1 MIDIMNEFSE
11 DNLVEKTGVKIFQEL
26 WGADCH
32 INAFSDEEELKLG
45 RDNQGQVILG
55 TRLAESLKKLNPD
68 VSDLVIKNAVDEI
81 SRDRSSL
88 GLVNAN
94 QEVWKLL
101 RDGVK
106 VEIQNDDGEL
116 DTVVVKII
124 DFNNSENNDFLLV
137 SQLWVT
143 GELHKRR
150 PDLVGFVNG
159 IPLVLI
165 ELKASHKNLRN
176 ACNDN
181 IRDYKDTIP
190 QLFWYNAFIILS
202 NGVESKVGT
211 LSSEYEHYNEW
222 KKVESEDEQSSVNL
236 ETVIKGTCDK
246 KRLLDIVENFTLFDS
261 SRSKLI
267 KATARY
273 FQYLGVNRAIEQVK
287 NKEAIDGKLGVF
299 WHTQGS
305 GKSYSMVFFAQ
316 KVLRKLPGNYT
327 FVMVT
332 DRKELDT
339 QIYNNFANT
348 GAVYEEEVHAESI
361 AELRQL
367 LTEDHRHVFTLIH
380 KFGTRGDETP
390 PVLSER
396 NDVIVVVDEAHRT
409 QYDRLAQ
416 NMRIALPNASFIG
429 FTGTPL
435 MKKGEEQTR
444 KTFGD
449 YVSTY
454 NFSQSIEDG
463 ATVPLYYENRI
474 PKLDNTNKNLEE
486 EIKRVMEFYDLS
498 EDAEKK
504 LEQEF
509 SSFYHLITR
518 EERLNTIAE
527 DIVHHF
533 TNRGY
538 HGKGMVVSID
548 TTTAVRMYTK
558 VKEQMERYIKKLYMD
573 KERESDEHKK
583 EEIQAIIDEYEDID
597 MAVVI
602 SQRQNEIDDL
612 RAFDIDM
619 KPIRDRMIN
628 ENLEEQFKDTD
639 SNLKLVFVCAMWITG
654 FDAPSVSTLYLD
666 KPLQNHTLM
675 QTIARANRVYPGK
688 NHGLIVDYVGVFRN
702 LQKAL
707 AVYAVP
713 ENIDDEGNI
722 IDSKEEL
729 IVHLKGEIA
738 KARSFLNEEG
748 LDIDDILDAKDQDK
762 LDQIDHF
769 TNRLLRTDEV
779 KRRFKLIASGLH
791 SLYKSIL
798 PDEEAEQFYREVMAF
813 KVLSSRIQEVIEDDI
828 DVSPVKRDLEKL
840 LDRSIATG
848 EISKIPN
855 IKDLSDIDF
864 DKLREMFGPDKENIL
879 LEKMVNETEK
889 KIEDMIRKNKMRK
902 DFLVRLQKLIDEYNS
917 GTKSAEETISSVR
930 EIISD
935 MSDELNRAME
945 ENLTEEQLAIFDLLK
960 KDDLTHEEEDKVKG
974 TAVEMLAALKTEQL
988 VLDWRR
994 FQAKRAAVK
1003 TTINDFV
1010 YDGLPE
1016 AYEDTECEEKAHSV
1030 YQHVY
1035 DAYVDAE
1042 ESVY

>member
-1 MIDIMNEFSE
+1 MNEFSE
-11 DNLVEKTGVKIFQEL
+11 DNLVEQTGVKIFQEI

-32 INAFSDEEELKLG
+32 INAFSDEGEAKLG

-55 TRLAESLKKLNPD
+55 TRLQEALKRLNPEAPD
-68 VSDLVIKNAVDEI
+68 QAIQSAIDTIV
-81 SRDRSSL
+81 RDRSALS
-88 GLVNAN
+88 LVNAN

-106 VEIQNDDGEL
+106 VEIQNEKGEL
-116 DTVVVKII
+116 DTVTIKVI
-124 DFNNSENNDFLLV
+124 DFNNAENNDFLLV

-190 QLFWYNAFIILS
+190 QLFWYNAFIIIS

-211 LSSEYEHYNEW
+211 LTSEYEHYNEW
-222 KKVESEDEQSSVNL
+222 KKIESEEESSKVNL

-246 KRLLDIVENFTLFDS
+246 KRLLDIVENFTLFDAA
-261 SRSKLI
+261 RSKLI
-267 KATARY
+267 KAVARY
-273 FQYLGVNRAIEQVK
+273 FQYLGVNRAIEKVK
-287 NKEAIDGKLGVF
+287 NKEEIDGKLGVF

-305 GKSYSMVFFAQ
+305 GKSYSMVFFSQ

-332 DRKELDT
+332 DRKELDK
-339 QIYNNFANT
+339 QIYDNFAHT

-361 AELRQL
+361 ADLRKL
-367 LTEDHRHVFTLIH
+367 LTEDHRHIFTLIH
-380 KFGTRGDETP
+380 KFGARGDEVP

-396 NDVIVVVDEAHRT
+396 DDIIVVVDEAHRT

-444 KTFGD
+444 ETFGD

-463 ATVPLYYENRI
+463 ATVPLYYENRV
-474 PKLDNTNKNLEE
+474 PKLDNTNKNLEDD
-486 EIKRVMEFYDLS
+486 IKKIMEFYDLS
-498 EDAEKK
+498 EEAEHK

-509 SSFYHLITR
+509 STFYHLITR

-527 DIVHHF
+527 DIVQHF
-533 TNRGY
+533 THRGY

-548 TTTAVRMYTK
+548 TKTAVRMYTK

-573 KERESDEHKK
+573 KEREVDDHKK
-583 EEIQAIIDEYEDID
+583 EEIQTIVDEYENID
-597 MAVVI
+597 MAVVV

-619 KPIRDRMIN
+619 KPIRARMQN
-628 ENLEEQFKDTD
+628 EDLEAKFKDGD
-639 SNLKLVFVCAMWITG
+639 SNLRLVFVCAMWITG
-654 FDAPSVSTLYLD
+654 FDAPSISTLYLD

-675 QTIARANRVYPGK
+675 QTIARANRVHPGK
-688 NHGLIVDYVGVFRN
+688 HHGLIVDYIGVFRN

-707 AVYAVP
+707 AVYATP
-713 ENIDDEGNI
+713 ESGDVEDI
-722 IDSKEEL
+722 IESKEDL
-729 IVHLKGEIA
+729 INELKGELA
-738 KARSFLNEEG
+738 EARSFLQSEG
-748 LDIDDILDAKDQDK
+748 LDIDDILEAADQDK
-762 LDQIDHF
+762 LDEIDRF
-769 TNRLLRTDEV
+769 TNRLLRTDET

-791 SLYKSIL
+791 KLYKSIL
-798 PDEEAEQFYREVMAF
+798 PDAAAEEFYREVMAF
-813 KVLSSRIQEVIEDDI
+813 KVLSSRIQEVVEDDI
-828 DVSPVKRDLEKL
+828 DVSPVKHDLEQL

-848 EISKIPN
+848 AISKIPK
-855 IKDLSDIDF
+855 ITDLSGIDF
-864 DKLREMFGPDKENIL
+864 EKLKEIFGEGKENIL
-879 LEKMVNETEK
+879 MEKLTNELERKL
-889 KIEDMIRKNKMRK
+889 EDMVRRNKMRK
-902 DFLVRLQKLIDEYNS
+902 DFLTRLKKLIDEYNL
-917 GTKSAEETISSVR
+917 GTRSVDDTIEELRKLSESADEEL
-930 EIISD
+930 E
-935 MSDELNRAME
+935 RAIKE
-945 ENLTEEQLAIFDLLK
+945 SLTEEQLAIYDLLK
-960 KDDLTHEEEDKVKG
+960 KNPLTPQEEDQVKS
-974 TAVEMLAALKTEQL
+974 TAVELLAALKTEQL
-988 VLDWRR
+988 VLDWRK
-994 FQAKRAAVK
+994 FQARRAAVK
-1003 TTINDFV
+1003 STINDYV
-1010 YDGLPE
+1010 YDGLPKS
-1016 AYEDTECEEKAHSV
+1016 YEDTECEEKAHLV
-1030 YQHVY
+1030 YQHIY
-1035 DAYVDAE
+1035 DAYVDSE

>member
-1 MIDIMNEFSE
+1 MNEFSE
-11 DNLVEKTGVKIFQEL
+11 DNLVEQTGVKIFQEL
-26 WGADCH
+26 WGAGCH
-32 INAFSDEEELKLG
+32 INAFSDEGEALLG
-45 RDNQGQVILG
+45 RDNQGQIIL
-55 TRLAESLKKLNPD
+55 TSRLIEALKHLNPTA
-68 VSDLVIKNAVDEI
+68 SEQALKLAQDEI
-81 SRDRSSL
+81 VRDRHTL

-106 VEIQNDDGEL
+106 VETQNNEGEL
-116 DTVVVKII
+116 DIEVIKVI
-124 DFNNSENNDFLLV
+124 DFNNPENNDFLLV

-190 QLFWYNAFIILS
+190 QIFWYNAFIIIS
-202 NGVESKVGT
+202 NGIESKVGT
-211 LSSEYEHYNEW
+211 LTSEYEHFNEW
-222 KKVESEDEQSSVNL
+222 KKVASEDEPSNVNL

-246 KRLLDIVENFTLFDS
+246 TRLLDIVENFTLFDAA
-261 SRSKLI
+261 RGKLI
-267 KATARY
+267 KAVARY
-273 FQYLGVNRAIEQVK
+273 FQYYGVNRAIEQVK
-287 NKEAIDGKLGVF
+287 RKEEVDGKLGVF

-305 GKSYSMVFFAQ
+305 GKSYSMVFFSQ

-332 DRKELDT
+332 DRKELDK
-339 QIYNNFANT
+339 QIYENFSNT
-348 GAVYEEEVHAESI
+348 GAVYEEEVHADSI
-361 AELRQL
+361 ADLRQL
-367 LTEDHRHVFTLIH
+367 LIEDHRHVFTLIH
-380 KFGTRGDETP
+380 KFGTRGDEKP
-390 PVLSER
+390 PILSER
-396 NDVIVVVDEAHRT
+396 NDIIVVVDEAHRT

-435 MKKGEEQTR
+435 MKQGEEETR
-444 KTFGD
+444 KTFGN

-454 NFSQSIEDG
+454 NFSQSIDDG

-474 PKLDNTNKNLEE
+474 PKLDNTNKNLEDD
-486 EIKRVMEFYDLS
+486 IKRVMEFYDLS
-498 EDAEKK
+498 EDAEHK

-527 DIVHHF
+527 DIVYHF
-533 TNRGY
+533 SNRGY

-548 TTTAVRMYTK
+548 TTTAVRMYAK

-573 KERESDEHKK
+573 KERETDEHKK
-583 EEIQAIIDEYEDID
+583 EEIQAIIDQYEDID
-597 MAVVI
+597 MAVVV

-619 KPIRDRMIN
+619 KPIRERMMK
-628 ENLEEQFKDTD
+628 ENLEDKFKDPKD
-639 SNLKLVFVCAMWITG
+639 NLRLVFVCAMWITG

-688 NHGLIVDYVGVFRN
+688 HHGLIVDYIGVFRN

-707 AVYAVP
+707 AVYAIP
-713 ENIDDEGNI
+713 ENSDGDIVDEK
-722 IDSKEEL
+722 SEL
-729 IVHLKGEIA
+729 ITLLKSELV
-738 KARSFLNEEG
+738 KARSFLSGEG
-748 LDIDDILDAKDQDK
+748 LDIDDILNAADQRK
-762 LDQIDHF
+762 LDEIDHF
-769 TNRLLRTDEV
+769 TNRLLHNGET
-779 KRRFKLIASGLH
+779 KGQFKIIASNLY

-798 PDEEAEQFYREVMAF
+798 PDESAEQFYREIMAF
-813 KVLSSRIQEVIEDDI
+813 KVVASRIQEVIEDDI
-828 DVSPVKRDLEKL
+828 DVSSVKRDLEKL

-855 IKDLSDIDF
+855 ITDLSGVDF
-864 DKLREMFGPDKENIL
+864 EKLREVFGPDKENIL

-889 KIEDMIRKNKMRK
+889 KIEEMIRRNKMRQ
-902 DFLVRLQKLIDEYNS
+902 DFLTRLQKLIDEYNM
-917 GTKSAEETISSVR
+917 GTKSTAETIEAVR
-930 EIISD
+930 KFIEED
-935 MSDELNRAME
+935 LTEELDRAVK
-945 ENLTEEQLAIFDLLK
+945 ENLSEEQLAIYDLLK
-960 KDDLTHEEEDKVKG
+960 KNNLNPKEEDQVKK
-974 TAVEMLAALKTEQL
+974 TAVELLAALKTEQL

-994 FQAKRAAVK
+994 FQARRAAVK
-1003 TTINDFV
+1003 TTINDYV

-1016 AYEDTECEEKAHSV
+1016 AYADNECEERARSV

-1042 ESVY
+1042 ETVY

>member
-1 MIDIMNEFSE
+1 MNEFSE
-11 DNLVEKTGVKIFQEL
+11 DNLVEKTGVKIFEEL

-32 INAFSDEEELKLG
+32 INAFGDEGESLLG
-45 RDNQGQVILG
+45 RDNQGQVVLT
-55 TRLAESLKKLNPD
+55 TRLQEALKRLNPNSSPQTLKLAED
-68 VSDLVIKNAVDEI
+68 QIT
-81 SRDRSSL
+81 RDRHTL

-101 RDGVK
+101 RDGAR
-106 VEIQNDDGEL
+106 VEVQNDRGEL
-116 DTVVVKII
+116 DTEVVKII
-124 DFNNSENNDFLLV
+124 DFNDSKNNDFLLV

-181 IRDYKDTIP
+181 LRDYKDTIP
-190 QLFWYNAFIILS
+190 QLFWYNAFTIIS
-202 NGVESKVGT
+202 NGIESKMGT
-211 LSSEYEHYNEW
+211 LTSAYEHFNEW
-222 KKVESEDEQSSVNL
+222 KKVESEDEPSSVNL
-236 ETVIKGTCDK
+236 ETILRGTCDK
-246 KRLLDIVENFTLFDS
+246 QRLLDIVENFTLFDA
-261 SRSKLI
+261 SRGKLI
-267 KATARY
+267 KAVSRY
-273 FQYLGVNRAIEQVK
+273 FQYYGVNKAIEQVK
-287 NKEAIDGKLGVF
+287 RKEEIDGKLGVF

-305 GKSYSMVFFAQ
+305 GKSYSMVFFSQ

-327 FVMVT
+327 FVLVT
-332 DRKELDT
+332 DRKELDK
-339 QIYNNFANT
+339 QIYENFSNT
-348 GAVYEEEVHAESI
+348 GAVYEEEVHADSI
-361 AELRQL
+361 ADLRQL

-380 KFGTRGDETP
+380 KFGTRGDEVP

-396 NDVIVVVDEAHRT
+396 DDVIIMVDEAHRT

-435 MKKGEEQTR
+435 MQKGEEATR
-444 KTFGD
+444 KTFGN

-454 NFSQSIEDG
+454 NFSQSIDDG

-486 EIKRVMEFYDLS
+486 DIKRVMEFYDLS
-498 EDAEKK
+498 EDAEQK

-518 EERLNTIAE
+518 EERLNTVAE
-527 DIVHHF
+527 DIVYHF

-548 TTTAVRMYTK
+548 TTTAVRLYSK

-573 KERESDEHKK
+573 KERETDDHKR

-597 MAVVI
+597 MAVVV

-612 RAFDIDM
+612 RGFDIDM
-619 KPIRDRMIN
+619 KPLRERMIK
-628 ENLEEQFKDTD
+628 ENLEDKFKDPKD
-639 SNLKLVFVCAMWITG
+639 NLRLVFVCAMWITG

-688 NHGLIVDYVGVFRN
+688 HHGLIVDYIGVFRN

-707 AVYAVP
+707 AMYAIP
-713 ENIDDEGNI
+713 ENTDGDIVDEK
-722 IDSKEEL
+722 SEL
-729 IVHLKGEIA
+729 ISLLRGKLTE
-738 KARSFLNEEG
+738 ARSFLSSEG
-748 LDIDDILDAKDQDK
+748 LDIDDILDASDQEK
-762 LDQIDHF
+762 LNEIDRF
-769 TNRLLRTDEV
+769 TNRLLHNDET
-779 KRRFKLIASGLH
+779 KRQFKIIASNLH

-798 PDEEAEQFYREVMAF
+798 PDEQAEQFYREVMAF
-813 KVLSSRIQEVIEDDI
+813 KVVSSRIREVIEDDI
-828 DVSPVKRDLEKL
+828 DVSPVKRDLERL

-855 IKDLSDIDF
+855 ITDLSGVDF
-864 DKLREMFGPDKENIL
+864 EKLKEVFGPDKENIL
-879 LEKMVNETEK
+879 LEKMIGETEK
-889 KIEDMIRKNKMRK
+889 KIEEMVRRNKLRQ
-902 DFLVRLQKLIDEYNS
+902 DFLARLQKLIDEYNL
-917 GTKSAEETISSVR
+917 GTKSTAETIDAVR
-930 EIISD
+930 ELIEKDITQ
-935 MSDELNRAME
+935 ELDRAAK
-945 ENLTEEQLAIFDLLK
+945 ENLTEEQLAIYDLLK
-960 KDDLTHEEEDKVKG
+960 KDSLDPKEEDQVKK
-974 TAVEMLAALKTEQL
+974 TAVEMLASLKTEQL

-994 FQAKRAAVK
+994 FQARRAAVK
-1003 TTINDFV
+1003 TTINDYV
-1010 YDGLPE
+1010 YDGLPI

-1042 ESVY
+1042 ENVY